1 MQAQNLQSQD
11 LQTYTLE
18 TFCNELDAYLRGQA
32 PKAPKAPKAQAHTLE
47 TFCNPLRQSY
57 RHHNPLILT
66 ADQQADLEIA
76 KACVALDAALQA
88 NGLTPDE
95 VHHYHSALAVS
106 ALIDESDEIEARIE
120 AKSNLIDSWIA
131 GQASWGEVVQVHAPK
146 ATYTQRLVKR
156 AYAVAYV
163 VAGYVRIR

>member
-76 KACVALDAALQA
+76 KACVALDAGCKA

-131 GQASWGEVVQVHAPK
+131 GQAEWGEVVQVHAPK

-156 AYAVAYV
+156 AYVAYV